1 MAKNQLK
8 GKVVSNKMK
17 NTVVVEIERLKKN
30 KKYKRRYSY
39 LKSFKAHDQKEEC
52 KIGDEVIIEECRPIS
67 KDKKWRIV
75 KRTMISTDTEPEEV
89 LEEPII
95 EEELKKNEEAVG
107 QKEEKEINPVRK
119 GATPESSTLSRGKE
133 I

>member
-1 MAKNQLK
+1 MAKKQLK
-8 GKVVSNKMK
+8 GKVISNKMK
-17 NTVVVEIERLKKN
+17 NTVVVEIERLKKDE
-30 KKYKRRYSY
+30 KYKRRYSY
-39 LKSFKAHDQKEEC
+39 LKSFKAHDQKGEC

-67 KDKKWRIV
+67 RDKKWRIV
-75 KRTMISTDTEPEEV
+75 KRTMISTDIGPEEF

-95 EEELKKNEEAVG
+95 EEELKKNKEAVE

-119 GATPESSTLSRGKE
+119 GAISESGTLSRRKE

>member
-8 GKVVSNKMK
+8 GKVISNKMK
-17 NTVVVEIERLKKN
+17 NTVVVEIERLKKD

-95 EEELKKNEEAVG
+95 EEEPKVKKEAG
-107 QKEEKEINPVRK
+107 EQKEEKEINPVRK
-119 GATPESSTLSRGKE
+119 VGTSESSTLSREKE